1 MRRGPSRFSPWRQ
14 NRPQYQQS
22 YRLSSS
28 QHQQQQGQSSDVFDF
43 LNLPESFPSMK
54 QFIEDPTLTPLI
66 MERNQQLVPAP
77 ADSFALMNFVT
88 RVRQKL
94 DALVLSPSSFTACQ
108 VSEVR
113 DVGSHKHNTIIIPP
127 NGSQSLLTSDLVV
140 VLKTL
145 PTREAIDQLG
155 NRLKQDLQNESP
167 LNEGTSVLSIQSTD
181 YGFSL
186 ENGKM
191 AVHLLVTTLPAN
203 WHSLD
208 PTIHL
213 DRSICKRNFNAI
225 KHAKWVDEVCIHP
238 SNKVLVRLLK
248 DLRQRFTGLEPLNP
262 WLINLLAH
270 HCVTNTNN
278 STEQL
283 PPSYAFKRA
292 LQLLSSGL
300 FLPGSNGLYDPFNDA
315 NNPSRSQTLMT
326 FEEQDRLCS
335 TSQTLL
341 RALAI
346 HPKLVLGL
354 ENGPDIFAGPCQLN
368 GILFVPSEPVV
379 FNNESN
385 GHSTNDTEQQSMF
398 VEVNS

>member
-1 MRRGPSRFSPWRQ
+1 MRRSRPRFPPWRQ

-22 YRLSSS
+22 YRPPSS
-28 QHQQQQGQSSDVFDF
+28 QQQQTNQITDVFDF
-43 LNLPESFPSMK
+43 LNIPDSALSAK
-54 QFIEDPTLTPLI
+54 QILEDPVLTPLI
-66 MERNQQLVPAP
+66 MERNQQLTPSA

-94 DALVLSPSSFTACQ
+94 EALVLSPNSFTACQ
-108 VSEVR
+108 INEVR
-113 DVGSHKHNTIIIPP
+113 DVGSHKHNTIVVPSID
-127 NGSQSLLTSDLVV
+127 SQHRLASDLVV

-145 PTREAIDQLG
+145 PTREAIEQLG
-155 NRLKQDLQNESP
+155 NRLKQDLENE
-167 LNEGTSVLSIQSTD
+167 TSDNNISTLSFQLTD
-181 YGFSL
+181 YGLLL
-186 ENGKM
+186 ESGAM
-191 AVHLLVTTLPAN
+191 AVHLLVTTISAN

-208 PTIHL
+208 PSIHL

-248 DLRQRFTGLEPLNP
+248 DLRQRFPGLQALNP

-278 STEQL
+278 SAEQL

-300 FLPGSNGLYDPFNDA
+300 FLPGSGSLHDPFSDPNR
-315 NNPSRSQTLMT
+315 PQTTMT
-326 FEEQDRLCS
+326 MEEQDRLCY

-346 HPKLVLGL
+346 HPKYVLGL
-354 ENGPDIFAGPCQLN
+354 EQGPDIFAGPCELN
-368 GILFVPSEPVV
+368 GIQFEPSEPVV

-385 GHSTNDTEQQSMF
+385 GHTADETQQQQQQQSMT

>member
-1 MRRGPSRFSPWRQ
+1 MRRSRPRFPSWRQ

-22 YRLSSS
+22 YRPQSS
-28 QHQQQQGQSSDVFDF
+28 QYQQAQSSDVFDF
-43 LNLPESFPSMK
+43 LNLPESFPAMK
-54 QFIEDPTLTPLI
+54 QLIEDPILTPII
-66 MERNQQLVPAP
+66 MERNQQLAP
-77 ADSFALMNFVT
+77 SSADNFALINFVT
-88 RVRQKL
+88 CIRQKL
-94 DALVLSPSSFTACQ
+94 DALVLSPNSFAACQ
-108 VSEVR
+108 ISEVR
-113 DVGSHKHNTIIIPP
+113 DVGSHKHNTIILPP
-127 NGSQSLLTSDLVV
+127 MGSHLTSDLVV

-155 NRLKQDLQNESP
+155 NRLKQDFQNEIAPQQAALLSMKP
-167 LNEGTSVLSIQSTD
+167 TNDGLSLDNGT
-181 YGFSL
+181 
-186 ENGKM
+186 M
-191 AVHLLVTTLPAN
+191 AVHLLLTTLPAN

-213 DRSICKRNFNAI
+213 DRAMCKRNFNAI

-238 SNKVLVRLLK
+238 SIKVLVRLLK
-248 DLRQRFTGLEPLNP
+248 DLRQRFRGLEPLNP

-270 HCVTNTNN
+270 HCVTNNN

-300 FLPGSNGLYDPFNDA
+300 FLPGFNGLYDPFSDA
-315 NNPSRSQTLMT
+315 NMHSSRSYTTMTL
-326 FEEQDRLCS
+326 EEQDRLCY

-346 HPKLVLGL
+346 HPKYVLGI
-354 ENGPDIFAGPCQLN
+354 EHGPDIFAGPCQLN
-368 GILFVPSEPVV
+368 GVLFTPNEPIV
-379 FNNESN
+379 FDTESN
-385 GHSTNDTEQQSMF
+385 GYPINDGQQQTML

>member
-1 MRRGPSRFSPWRQ
+1 MRRSRPRFPPWRQ
-14 NRPQYQQS
+14 NRPQYQQP
-22 YRLSSS
+22 YRLHSS
-28 QHQQQQGQSSDVFDF
+28 QYQQQGQSSDVFDF

-54 QFIEDPTLTPLI
+54 QLIDDPILTPII
-66 MERNQQLVPAP
+66 MERIQQLTPSS

-94 DALVLSPSSFTACQ
+94 EALVLSPNSFTACQ

-127 NGSQSLLTSDLVV
+127 IDSKSRLTSDLVV

-145 PTREAIDQLG
+145 PTREAIEQLG
-155 NRLKQDLQNESP
+155 NRLKQDLQNECPS
-167 LNEGTSVLSIQSTD
+167 NEEALLSIQTTD
-181 YGFSL
+181 YGLSF
-186 ENGKM
+186 ENGTM
-191 AVHLLVTTLPAN
+191 AVHLLLTTLPAN

-213 DRSICKRNFNAI
+213 DRAMCKRNFNAT

-248 DLRQRFTGLEPLNP
+248 DLRQRFHGLEPLNP

-270 HCVTNTNN
+270 HCVINNN
-278 STEQL
+278 SSEQL

-300 FLPGSNGLYDPFNDA
+300 FLPGSNGLYDPFSDTNM
-315 NNPSRSQTLMT
+315 NPSRSHTIMT
-326 FEEQDRLCS
+326 PEEQDRLCY

-346 HPKLVLGL
+346 HPKYVLGI

-368 GILFVPSEPVV
+368 GVLFVPNQPVI
-379 FNNESN
+379 FDNESN
-385 GHSTNDTEQQSMF
+385 GHAINDGQQQSMF
-398 VEVNS
+398 VEVNG